1 MNDGFSSGCAAAFR
15 GPGRLVS
22 ATTHEAAGKCRRGF
36 ISRPSWNGVPV
47 FRILAK
53 PVQSVESFLRDR
65 AYRLPLVARQL
76 GISFVKSREVVL
88 DWRKDLIFAGLLRC
102 HRNDLLKRPSLRRC
116 CTGHLKLSGP
126 SSPQPQFRSVA
137 SIENLFSAAQLSLSD
152 ESRRIARARKHLH

>member
-22 ATTHEAAGKCRRGF
+22 ATPPEAAGKCRRGF

-65 AYRLPLVARQL
+65 AYRVPLVARQL

-88 DWRKDLIFAGLLRC
+88 DWRKDLIKTNQ
-102 HRNDLLKRPSLRRC
+102 HRRQRKEQHKRPTLRRC
-116 CTGHLKLSGP
+116 CTGH
-126 SSPQPQFRSVA
+126 
-137 SIENLFSAAQLSLSD
+137 
-152 ESRRIARARKHLH
+152 